1 MNKQKKSILLL
12 LFFTASFSTFAI
24 KNKLTPNVPKQDKS
38 LLTVSIPAD
47 AKPLNMPWR
56 NTIAVGR
63 AHNLLR
69 ADILQHLAYAQNIMG
84 YRYCRFHAIFDD
96 MLDVVRR
103 DPKTNKLVFQW
114 HQVDLVYDA
123 LLRMGIRPFV
133 ELNPMPA
140 ALASGTQTMFNYRMN
155 VTPPKD
161 YNEWGQLVEAFTTHL
176 VERYGIDEVRKWY
189 FEVWNEPNLGAFWSG
204 TQEEYFKLYE
214 YSARA
219 IKKVDDQLR
228 VGGPASSKANWIKEI
243 ISYTYKNN
251 IPLDFVST
259 HLYGQDE
266 QVQYPDRVG
275 SPYKVGDFFSETV
288 KEVTR
293 WVKASERP
301 DLEIHWTEWNTQ
313 SAKDAASVTWGENI
327 YVDNLYAASF
337 IARNCVEVDNECQSF
352 AYWVVS
358 DLFDEGNIPV
368 SPFSCT
374 YGLINIHGIPKASFN
389 AFRFL
394 RKMEGVRLNVTP
406 DKPMPQG
413 KGCVVTRTKTSTRI
427 LMWNQNFVED
437 TKLHSVWSG
446 SMDIPVGN
454 DSVMNIIKGSITAGN
469 GSAWESWIGMGSPV
483 NASATQLDL
492 LRKHAEP
499 AYNFGQL
506 QTVKG
511 TLKLDFNLM
520 PGEVVCYEIAAP
532 TQKVTTRFANEEEF
546 KIFDKG
552 MGEKSK

>member
-1 MNKQKKSILLL
+1 MSNLRNSLVL
-12 LFFTASFSTFAI
+12 LFLFAATFTACAQTS
-24 KNKLTPNVPKQDKS
+24 KLSVSVPKEK
-38 LLTVSIPAD
+38 
-47 AKPLNMPWR
+47 KPLNMPWR

-69 ADILQHLAYAQNIMG
+69 ADILQQLEYAQDIMG
-84 YRYCRFHAIFDD
+84 YRYCRFHAVFDD
-96 MLDVVRR
+96 ALDVVRR
-103 DPKTNKLVFQW
+103 DPKTNQLVFQW

-123 LLRMGIRPFV
+123 LLKLGIRPFV
-133 ELNPMPA
+133 ELNPMPK
-140 ALASGTQTMFNYRMN
+140 ALASGTQTMFNYQMN
-155 VTPPKD
+155 VTQPKSYD
-161 YNEWGQLVEAFTTHL
+161 EWGQLVEAFTTHL

-189 FEVWNEPNLGAFWSG
+189 FEVWNEPNLGAFWGG
-204 TQEEYFKLYE
+204 TQAEYFKLYE
-214 YSARA
+214 SSARA
-219 IKKVDDQLR
+219 IKKVDLQLR

-243 ISYTYKNN
+243 ITFTYKNN

-313 SAKDAASVTWGENI
+313 SAKDAASITWGENI

-337 IARNCVEVDNECQSF
+337 IARNCIDVDNECQSF
-352 AYWVVS
+352 TYWVIS

-374 YGLINIHGIPKASFN
+374 YGLITIHGIPKASFN

-394 RKMEGVRLNVTP
+394 RKMEGNLLDVKS
-406 DKPMPQG
+406 DKPLPQG
-413 KGCVVTRTKTSTRI
+413 KGCVVTRTKTSNRV

-437 TKLHSVWSG
+437 TKLHSVWNG
-446 SMDIPVGN
+446 TMEIPVVG
-454 DSVMNIIKGSITAGN
+454 DSVLNVIKGSITAGS
-469 GSAWESWIGMGSPV
+469 GSAWESWISMGSPL

-499 AYNFGQL
+499 AYTFAQL
-506 QTVKG
+506 KPNKKKV
-511 TLKLDFNLM
+511 DFNFSLLT
-520 PGEVVCYEIAAP
+520 GGKSLFEIFS
-532 TQKVTTRFANEEEF
+532 TNQKVTNRISKQEEV
-546 KIFDKG
+546 KIWGKRK
-552 MGEKSK
+552 GEKIKKKKK